1 MLRAATAAIA
11 ALLVV
16 PSLGGGARAA
26 DTVKVGVVMPLTG
39 SLAAF
44 GKTSEEGLEL
54 AAQDINDRGGV
65 KSLGGAHIELV
76 VRDST
81 SEPAGAAEA
90 TTRLIDDVH
99 PIAVIGAYASALSLT
114 ASTAC
119 ERRGVP
125 FLTISFTDDLTSRNY
140 KDTFQVTPKASVIGG
155 KQLAYATEIAREAHD
170 TLKTIAIVY
179 EDTAYGTSQAGG
191 LKALAEKSGITVAL
205 FEAYPH
211 GLTDAMPLVQKINA
225 AKAQVLFP
233 VSYFTD
239 AVLIVRGLK
248 QTGSTTQIV
257 AGAAGFVIPEF
268 EKSLGSLTENILSID
283 TSAYDEYGSFE
294 TAFRKKFGTFAP
306 HESYEHAVLLYA
318 VRDALE
324 KSKATSPD
332 ALRSALAQLDVS
344 GGPYAGL
351 PGGSVKFDATGL
363 NTKAYPIM
371 VQWRK
376 GELVTVWPKGAHT
389 APPIWT
395 AK

>member
-1 MLRAATAAIA
+1 
-11 ALLVV
+11 
-16 PSLGGGARAA
+16 
-26 DTVKVGVVMPLTG
+26 
-39 SLAAF
+39 
-44 GKTSEEGLEL
+44 
-54 AAQDINDRGGV
+54 
-65 KSLGGAHIELV
+65 
-76 VRDST
+76 
-81 SEPAGAAEA
+81 
-90 TTRLIDDVH
+90 
-99 PIAVIGAYASALSLT
+99 
-114 ASTAC
+114 
-119 ERRGVP
+119 
-125 FLTISFTDDLTSRNY
+125 
-140 KDTFQVTPKASVIGG
+140 
-155 KQLAYATEIAREAHD
+155 
-170 TLKTIAIVY
+170 
-179 EDTAYGTSQAGG
+179 
-191 LKALAEKSGITVAL
+191 
-205 FEAYPH
+205 
-211 GLTDAMPLVQKINA
+211 
-225 AKAQVLFP
+225 VLFP